1 MNLIRYYHQ
10 NRKKIWRIIIIIFS
24 AFILLQ
30 LINTIYSK
38 NLQKKAINP
47 DNRQEIETNNT
58 DITHLTTNQSV
69 VTGQKV
75 ANEELES
82 ATTTINKFITYCNQ
96 KELQKAYDLLTEEC
110 KTQTYH
116 TLEIFEQAYYSDIFN
131 GESKNCS
138 IENWIN
144 NTYKVEIKE
153 DILVTG
159 KNNNYAKQD
168 YITVKKEKDEYKL
181 NINSYIGKTELN
193 ETTQKDNI
201 RMEVLN
207 KNTYMEYE
215 EYTIKVTNDTEHL
228 MLLDGRTNVKTL
240 YLQDSKGNRYDSY
253 TQQLTEPMLTISA
266 GETKEVTIRFY
277 SAYQSTKRIEY
288 VVFSDII
295 LYNGEFSEIR
305 ELKARV

>member
-10 NRKKIWRIIIIIFS
+10 NRKKIGRIIIIIFS

-30 LINTIYSK
+30 LINTIYST

-47 DNRQEIETNNT
+47 ENKQEIGKNNVNT
-58 DITHLTTNQSV
+58 THLTTNQSV
-69 VTGQKV
+69 ITGQKI
-75 ANEELES
+75 AKEELES
-82 ATTTINKFITYCNQ
+82 ATITIDQFISYCNQ

-110 KTQTYH
+110 KTQMYP
-116 TLEIFEQAYYSDIFN
+116 TLEIFEQAYYNDIFK

-138 IENWIN
+138 VENWIN
-144 NTYKVEIKE
+144 DTYKVEIKE

-159 KNNNYAKQD
+159 KSNDYAKQD

-193 ETTQKDNI
+193 ETTKQDNI
-201 RMEVLN
+201 CMEVLN

-295 LYNGEFSEIR
+295 LYNGQFSEIR